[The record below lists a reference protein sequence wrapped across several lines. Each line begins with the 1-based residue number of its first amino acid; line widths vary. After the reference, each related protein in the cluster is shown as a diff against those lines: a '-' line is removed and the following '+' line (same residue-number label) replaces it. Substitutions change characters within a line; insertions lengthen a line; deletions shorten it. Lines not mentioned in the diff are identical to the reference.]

1 MDEPA
6 LRRED
11 VAKRLARIA
20 GHAKS
25 LQRLWEE
32 GRDAD
37 EVLTQIAAVRAA
49 LGQVGRVIL
58 EQQIA
63 TSVTRAVQMG
73 RSAEAIQDL
82 QNALDRFI

>member
-6 LRRED
+6 SRRED
-11 VAKRLARIA
+11 IAKRLARIA

-25 LQRLWEE
+25 LQRIWEE

-37 EVLTQIAAVRAA
+37 DVLTQIIAVRAA

-58 EQQIA
+58 EQQIT
-63 TSVTRAVQMG
+63 TSVTQAVQTG
-73 RSAEAIQDL
+73 RSAEAIQDI
-82 QNALDRFI
+82 QDVLDRFI

>member
-1 MDEPA
+1 MDEPTS
-6 LRRED
+6 RRED

-25 LQRLWEE
+25 LQRIWEE

-37 EVLTQIAAVRAA
+37 EVLTQITAVRAA

-63 TSVTRAVQMG
+63 ASVTQAVQTG

-82 QNALDRFI
+82 RNALDRFI

>member
-6 LRRED
+6 SRRED
-11 VAKRLARIA
+11 IAKRLARIA

-63 TSVTRAVQMG
+63 ISVAQAVETG

-82 QNALDRFI
+82 QDALDRFI

>member
-1 MDEPA
+1 MDEPTS
-6 LRRED
+6 LRED

-25 LQRLWEE
+25 LQRIWEE

-37 EVLTQIAAVRAA
+37 EVLTQVTAVRAA

-63 TSVTRAVQMG
+63 TSVAQAVQMG
-73 RSAEAIQDL
+73 RSAEAIRDL
-82 QNALDRFI
+82 RNALDRFI